1 VKLLLIALFL
11 CLACPCAVKAAPTP
25 QSSPAQVT
33 GILNHVEGRLS
44 AQRDYYW
51 HQGDYPRIIALDRI
65 LTEMDPHFL
74 DCYETGGWLMDS
86 LGDTKDAEAYYRLGV
101 ANNPRVEVPYYGLGF
116 FYFNTLHKYRLAAS
130 VFHQG
135 ALLPG
140 ENILDWKMVAHSYEH
155 AQEYDKAV
163 ATWKYIKIRWPH
175 GLVVDQNLKRA
186 EQMQA
191 AANAMKPATQSGT
204 KAL

>member
-1 VKLLLIALFL
+1 MRLFAFALLL
-11 CLACPCAVKAAPTP
+11 CLLPQTAPASTP
-25 QSSPAQVT
+25 KSSPAQVT
-33 GILNHVEGRLS
+33 GALDQVESRLA
-44 AQRDYYW
+44 AQRDFYW
-51 HQGDYPRIIALDRI
+51 HRGDYPRIIALDRI
-65 LTEMDPHFL
+65 LTEMDPQYL
-74 DCYETGGWLMDS
+74 DCYETGAWLMDS
-86 LGDTKDAEAYYRLGV
+86 LGDRKDAEAYYRLGV

-116 FYFNTLHKYRLAAS
+116 FYFNTLHDYRRAAS

-186 EQMQA
+186 EAMQQA
-191 AANAMKPATQSGT
+191 ASPGAVSP
-204 KAL
+204 